1 MGSWKL
7 LKAAE
12 TFWNHFF
19 LFNNVVFLY
28 LFFKIYFCTSDIS
41 ASEIASD
48 WSFYEMLLQRLLKT
62 GVGYE

>member
-1 MGSWKL
+1 MESWKL